1 MSVTRVAATTLPT
14 DEELAQRGAE
24 LRRLIVKAALRKAL
38 QTRNLLL
45 VLLLTVNS
53 MVAGVGR
60 YRRAAA
66 TRALGLCPSAAPAPP
81 GLWRCNV
88 AVMGAGGG
96 RCAAGLA

>member
-24 LRRLIVKAALRKAL
+24 LRRLIVKAALSKAL

-60 YRRAAA
+60 YRR
-66 TRALGLCPSAAPAPP
+66 PP
-81 GLWRCNV
+81 RHARWAFVHRPPPRHRVYGDVTWL
-88 AVMGAGGG
+88 
-96 RCAAGLA
+96 